1 MKMNRRDAIKLGATG
16 VIAAATATTISGCN
30 KSEAKPAMHG
40 KTCSSKKKNVVA
52 KHQVVVVGGG
62 YGGLTV
68 ASELKKENS
77 NIDILVIEKNET
89 FMSCPASNTY
99 IGKIEGMTLEK
110 LMFDYAKPVEKYGYE
125 MLQAEVLDIDR
136 EAKQVHTSHGTVE
149 YEILI
154 LSPGIAY
161 DYETQFPT
169 WDKNKIEHIKRTA
182 PGALIPGGE
191 HLALDRLLYDMN
203 DGNVII
209 TIPAGK
215 FRCPPAP
222 FERACMIAAYMK
234 KEDIRG
240 KVIMLN
246 PSNEIAKGAAFKEAW
261 GELYGDMIEHID
273 FATIK
278 DVDTKAKTVTFIHK
292 EAQPVKDKDFDEP
305 TFKTVE
311 KTISYEVLNLIPNN
325 KANPVI
331 TMADLEV
338 TPDSFHKVVMNGC
351 SFQTKSDANVYAI
364 GDVVAHAIPPSG
376 QTANWAGKQCA
387 KEVAAQLAGKKYT
400 LPVMNTPVAA
410 GNVCYSMVG
419 DKPEEGILVTH
430 DFSWNGTIIVGKG
443 NVPKDPRTGKFRSGG
458 TAKAL
463 RDWYRGITSDLFS

>member
-1 MKMNRRDAIKLGATG
+1 MKMNRRDAMKLGATS
-16 VIAAATATTISGCN
+16 VLVAAATTVSGCAG
-30 KSEAKPAMHG
+30 SEAKPEA
-40 KTCSSKKKNVVA
+40 KTCKSAKRNVLG
-52 KHQVVVVGGG
+52 KRQVVVIGGG
-62 YGGLTV
+62 FGGLTV
-68 ASELKKENS
+68 ASELKKENKD
-77 NIDILVIEKNET
+77 IDVLVIEKNET
-89 FMSCPASNTY
+89 FMSCPGSNTY
-99 IGKIEGMTLEK
+99 LGKLNGMTLDK
-110 LMFDYAKPVEKYGYE
+110 FMFDYAKPVEKYGYS
-125 MLQAEVLDIDR
+125 MLHAEVIDIDR
-136 EAKQVHTSHGTVE
+136 EAKEVHTALGIIE
-149 YEILI
+149 YETLV

-169 WDKNKIEHIKRTA
+169 WDKNKIEHVSRVA
-182 PGALIPGGE
+182 PGALIAGGE
-191 HLALDRLLYDMN
+191 HLALDRLLADMD

-222 FERACMIAAYMK
+222 FERACMIASYMK

-246 PSNEIAKGAAFKEAW
+246 PTDNIAKGAAFKEAW

-278 DVDTKAKTVTFIHK
+278 DVDTNAKTVTYMYK
-292 EAQPVKDKDFDEP
+292 EAQPVEDKEMDEP
-305 TFKTVE
+305 VFKMVE
-311 KTISYEVLNLIPNN
+311 KKISYAVLNLIPNN

-331 TMADLEV
+331 TMADVEV
-338 TPDSFHKVVMNGC
+338 TSDNFHKVVMNGC
-351 SFQTKSDANVYAI
+351 SFQTKTDANVFAV

-387 KEVAAQLAGKKYT
+387 KEIAAQLSGKRYI
-400 LPVMNTPVAA
+400 LPVEKTTVAA

-430 DFSWNGTIIVGKG
+430 DFSWNGTIITGKG
-443 NVPKDPRTGKFRSGG
+443 NVPKDAATGKFRSTG